1 MKKVIYG
8 VELDFTDEDVRITP
22 NGDAYIVL
30 DGDPYSERAYYDH
43 EIRCDELACTV
54 RFQGTEIE
62 VSNFGE
68 LDITCEA
75 QVLYDTG
82 EVHSYT
88 GWGACE
94 DTVYIESD
102 VNTDWWGDWCD
113 QPEYQQAI
121 VDAVNNAYSEVMSH
135 IRRALESKEKVTA

>member
-8 VELDFTDEDVRITP
+8 VELEFTDEDVRITP
-22 NGDAYIVL
+22 AGDAYIVV
-30 DGDPYSERAYYDH
+30 DDNPYSERAYYDH
-43 EIRCDELACTV
+43 EMRCDELACTV
-54 RFQGTEIE
+54 RFQGAEIE
-62 VSNFGE
+62 VSDVGE
-68 LDITCEA
+68 LDITVEA
-75 QVLYDTG
+75 QVHYDTG

-94 DTVYIESD
+94 DTVYSEDD
-102 VNTDWWGDWCD
+102 VDIDWCD

-121 VDAVNNAYSEVMSH
+121 VDAVNNAYSEVMGH